1 MLFRNLAYTKNRVMS
16 RIVCKEIGD
25 CSVTDHVTVSRI
37 LVPFNDSKHGPRVY
51 GFALTL
57 AKLFG
62 ASITVVTVINKDLR
76 DQWVNDTPSRE
87 SAMSLGSVD
96 SLKKGILKLQE
107 QAKKFHI
114 QFSNAI
120 LPSRNVSDS
129 ILALIDSQKIDLV
142 VMGTKSNAMW
152 KEMLLGRVSSS
163 VGLNAKC
170 PVLLVK

>member
-1 MLFRNLAYTKNRVMS
+1 MS
-16 RIVCKEIGD
+16 HIVCKDIGD
-25 CSVTDHVTVSRI
+25 CSVTDHVNVSRI

-107 QAKKFHI
+107 EAKKFQI
-114 QFSNAI
+114 PFTNTI
-120 LPSRNVSDS
+120 LPSRKVSDS

>member
-1 MLFRNLAYTKNRVMS
+1 MS

-62 ASITVVTVINKDLR
+62 ASITVVTVINKDLK
-76 DQWVNDTPSRE
+76 DQWVNGTPSRE

-96 SLKKGILKLQE
+96 SLKKGILKLQG